1 MSYYTNVKK
10 LITSQQRSGKRQKCL
25 LSPLFFSTMLEALAA
40 AAAAA
45 AVAAA
50 KSLDEEREQKVSR
63 LGRIKLNCLYSQMT

>member
-10 LITSQQRSGKRQKCL
+10 LITSQQRSGKRQKSL

-40 AAAAA
+40 A
-45 AVAAA
+45 AAA

>member
-45 AVAAA
+45 A